1 MVSPLVRVLLLC
13 VCVCL
18 LRFRFRS
25 SFSPEEKT
33 FVWNLLKTLSLIPQY
48 PQDERH
54 GERESESEQVLS
66 CFLSEFSIKLWLCS
80 FRE

>member
-1 MVSPLVRVLLLC
+1 MVSPLVIVLLLLC

-18 LRFRFRS
+18 LRFRFRCGS

-48 PQDERH
+48 PQDERD
-54 GERESESEQVLS
+54 GERE
-66 CFLSEFSIKLWLCS
+66 
-80 FRE
+80 RERK